1 MEDFRTLLIN
11 EAGTRVDDEDQ
22 GLLHRLV
29 EAAWN
34 ALQDG
39 GDAATVR
46 DAIMAEANAT
56 LEKAESALA
65 NAEQVIQRN

>member
-29 EAAWN
+29 EVAWN
-34 ALQDG
+34 ALHDG

-46 DAIMAEANAT
+46 DAIMAEANT
-56 LEKAESALA
+56 VLEEAESALA
-65 NAEQVIQRN
+65 NAEHVIQRN